1 MPSTLQ
7 LLAYYLQASYN
18 FVHVIMECLRQY
30 MHVQK
35 ITRPLSI
42 TTYGEDGLNIP
53 CPARFCQSIKDG
65 E

>member
-1 MPSTLQ
+1 
-7 LLAYYLQASYN
+7 
-18 FVHVIMECLRQY
+18 LRLY